1 MPALETLLS
10 FVNTWECDENDHLNV
25 QFYFAKFEE
34 ADRQFRLLTGFSD
47 ALAGPRRVRHVR
59 YHAELRSA
67 VPLKI
72 RSYIAFDGPHML
84 SVVHEMIEC
93 STNQI
98 AATAIDGYTP
108 NQNAAKQLRTR
119 FKDVEDT
126 MSADASPKGI
136 APSPFVGKPLV
147 NDLLNNGSSVT
158 GRATVLP
165 RHLTHEGRADD
176 GFAIG
181 LISDSINHA
190 WERTPM
196 KTAWLDENYYGRV
209 AMEQKLTWISP
220 LKSGD
225 TVVVLTSFTG
235 VQKNVFTLRHYIFE
249 SKTNRLAA
257 VCDMVALTM
266 DLEKR
271 SIVPIADDVREAI
284 MAMQAS

>member
-47 ALAGPRRVRHVR
+47 AVAGPRRVRHVR

-67 VPLKI
+67 VPIKI

-84 SVVHEMIEC
+84 SVVHEMIET
-93 STNQI
+93 STNEI
-98 AATAIDGYTP
+98 SATAIDGYTP
-108 NQNAAKQLRTR
+108 NQSAAKQLRTR

-126 MSADASPKGI
+126 MNAKANPRGVS
-136 APSPFVGKPLV
+136 PSPFVGKPTID
-147 NDLLNNGSSVT
+147 DLTSNGSTVT
-158 GRATVLP
+158 CRGTVLSRDVTP
-165 RHLTHEGRADD
+165 EGKADD

-181 LISDSINHA
+181 LISDAVSHA

-196 KTAWLDENYYGRV
+196 KTSWLDENYYGRI

-220 LKSGD
+220 LKTGD
-225 TVVVLTSFTG
+225 AVVVLSSFTG
-235 VQKNVFTLRHYIFE
+235 VQNNVFSLRHHIYE
-249 SKTNRLAA
+249 SRTNRLAA

-271 SIVPIADDVREAI
+271 SIVPIENDVREKI
-284 MAMQAS
+284 LSLQAS